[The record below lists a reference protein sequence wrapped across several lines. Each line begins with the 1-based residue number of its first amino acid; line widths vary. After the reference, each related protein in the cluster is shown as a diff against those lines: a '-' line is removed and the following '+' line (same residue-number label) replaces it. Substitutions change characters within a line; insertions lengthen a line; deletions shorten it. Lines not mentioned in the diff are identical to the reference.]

1 MKIILNFSTE
11 TIIWDD
17 LSIPIKN
24 SLKSKAKG
32 TNSIDP
38 ADIHLPEFIQK
49 SASRILSSIHTNTC
63 DNHDYKKMI
72 DRHAH
77 LNAEQKKLL
86 LKLLEKYKEIFSG
99 KLDKTPGPP
108 VDMKLKRDI
117 KPFQSLAYTIPQAFL
132 QLAKNK

>member
-49 SASRILSSIHTNTC
+49 VASRILSSIHNNTY
-63 DNHDYKKMI
+63 DKHDYKKI
-72 DRHAH
+72 DR
-77 LNAEQKKLL
+77 
-86 LKLLEKYKEIFSG
+86 
-99 KLDKTPGPP
+99 
-108 VDMKLKRDI
+108 
-117 KPFQSLAYTIPQAFL
+117 
-132 QLAKNK
+132 